1 MANAKKLS
9 VAELKAN
16 VDTWVA
22 KSKIAQT
29 SYTTIINAI
38 DGLIEKIG
46 KIYTNDQEFS
56 DKLAMLDGEFLSF
69 GKQVEEWKQDLILP
83 VDYANTD
90 EVDDL
95 KSAFPTYRP
104 AEYSYPLGDKVFA
117 ITRSYKELQGS
128 VHNEAQ
134 LGELIMGIQRELT
147 NSKISYRY
155 AAKRQMIG
163 RLAEMCADEMDAN
176 KAVAWATGTARAVN
190 TIVKNTSSNPTKIG
204 IVVKEYKTTDNM
216 ATYDAAEAA
225 GFVVTLDLVTKIAKP
240 TDTATGEAF
249 VKQVKADVEVAE
261 DISEGHSLN
270 GNTLGATQ
278 GQILFVKQGLM
289 PTLEVDVEAGAFH
302 NEKVA
307 VPSKI
312 VVLPDFGKD
321 VDPNV
326 YAVLVDSR
334 TLRFFPNFEY
344 SGSAENKTKA
354 WVKYI
359 SHLDATAHI
368 SRNCFVKVYKAA

>member
-1 MANAKKLS
+1 
-9 VAELKAN
+9 
-16 VDTWVA
+16 
-22 KSKIAQT
+22 
-29 SYTTIINAI
+29 
-38 DGLIEKIG
+38 
-46 KIYTNDQEFS
+46 
-56 DKLAMLDGEFLSF
+56 
-69 GKQVEEWKQDLILP
+69 
-83 VDYANTD
+83 
-90 EVDDL
+90 
-95 KSAFPTYRP
+95 
-104 AEYSYPLGDKVFA
+104 
-117 ITRSYKELQGS
+117 
-128 VHNEAQ
+128 
-134 LGELIMGIQRELT
+134 
-147 NSKISYRY
+147 
-155 AAKRQMIG
+155 
-163 RLAEMCADEMDAN
+163 
-176 KAVAWATGTARAVN
+176 
-190 TIVKNTSSNPTKIG
+190 
-204 IVVKEYKTTDNM
+204 M

-240 TDTATGEAF
+240 IDTATGEAF
-249 VKQVKADVEVAE
+249 VKQVKADVEVAA

-307 VPSKI
+307 VPSQI

-326 YAVLVDSR
+326 YAVLLDSR

-368 SRNCFVKVYKAA
+368 SRNCFVKVYKA